1 MVLHGYEI
9 AGKQLMET
17 GEHRAPFAETFTF
30 VFCGNFSSVPHT
42 PDTPRSEIMLLFK
55 RFAEVKQAKAAPS
68 RAWGLGG
75 LLLQAFVAVCC
86 AGVVV

>member
-42 PDTPRSEIMLLFK
+42 PDTPRSEILLLFK

-68 RAWGLGG
+68 RAW
-75 LLLQAFVAVCC
+75 AWRPVTTSVAVCC